1 MILELLPLFVI
12 LLGLGV
18 LALAPVVPRIDR
30 VLTRLALAAFGS
42 YARQRERVNTR
53 QVQTLHGAHV
63 DTTYR
68 VYAAKTFL
76 YATIAALVAS
86 LLTVY
91 IVAGVLILLL
101 APSGEA
107 LRARL
112 PATVAS
118 LAGSGS
124 LSVLQV
130 FVVFLLSAATV
141 GVAVALATYRLRWSM
156 LSYRA
161 SERRRRIDATLE
173 RNVAF
178 MYALSRSGMAFPEI
192 LRILARNR
200 DVYGET
206 ATEISVAVKDID
218 LFGADV
224 IGAMRRMAN
233 RTPSD
238 EFSEFC
244 ENLVSVLQS
253 GQSLPNFLRDE
264 YEYYKEESE
273 SQQQQFL
280 ELLATLAEG
289 YVTVF
294 VAGPLFLITIL
305 VIVGLVSGGMLPVL
319 RAVAYIVL
327 PLATLG
333 FVVYLDSVTEDSH
346 ITRGDRGDRDDVRFQ
361 DIPRRG
367 ETTVADGGQHDNVA
381 RLAIHRRLEPIKYR
395 LRNPIEQVR
404 SNPESLLLVTIPL
417 ALLYVGADAWFAYT
431 AGDFGLR
438 AIDDPLILASIGVL
452 ATYAGVYELESR
464 RIKNIEAAIPDLL
477 ERLASTNEAGMP
489 IVASFGRVV
498 GSQLGSLS
506 EELKKTWT
514 DITWNGRVEPA
525 LERFE
530 NRLQTTTVTR
540 VVTLI
545 TNAMNA
551 SGDIG
556 PVLRIAAD
564 EAKATQRLRRER
576 RNELLTYLVVIYLA
590 FFVFLTIVVAL
601 DTMFIPSLPS
611 GELFSVSSPA
621 GGSVTGIGNLGIG
634 GANVDKDAYSL
645 VFFHTCAIQAVC
657 SGFVAGQMGE
667 GSVKAGAKHATAMLT
682 IAYLVFLAFA

>member
-1 MILELLPLFVI
+1 MILELLPLFAV
-12 LLGLGV
+12 LLGLSV
-18 LALAPVVPRIDR
+18 VALGPVVPRIDR
-30 VLTRLALAAFGS
+30 VLTRISLGLFGS
-42 YARQRERVNTR
+42 YARQREHVNTR

-76 YATIAALVAS
+76 YATIAALAAS

-91 IVAGVLILLL
+91 LVAGVLILLL
-101 APSGEA
+101 APSGAA

-112 PATVAS
+112 PAAISS
-118 LAGSGS
+118 LVGSGA
-124 LSVLQV
+124 LSPLQL

-141 GVAVALATYRLRWSM
+141 GVAIALATYRFRWSM

-161 SERRRRIDATLE
+161 SERSRRIDATLE

-238 EFSEFC
+238 EFSELC

-253 GQSLPNFLRDE
+253 GQSLPDFLHDE

-280 ELLATLAEG
+280 ELLATLAEA

-319 RAVAYIVL
+319 RAIAYLVL

-333 FVVYLDSVTEDSH
+333 FVVYLDSVTEDSY
-346 ITRGDRGDRDDVRFQ
+346 ITRGSRDETDETRFR
-361 DIPRRG
+361 DIPRRSD
-367 ETTVADGGQHDNVA
+367 TAVTDGGQHDNVA
-381 RLAIHRRLEPIKYR
+381 RLAIHRRLAPIKHR
-395 LRNPIEQVR
+395 LRNPVERVR
-404 SNPESLLLVTIPL
+404 AHPESLLLVTIPL
-417 ALLYVGADAWFAYT
+417 ALLYVGIDAWLSYT
-431 AGDFGLR
+431 AGDLGLR
-438 AIDDPLILASIGVL
+438 SIDDPLIIASVGVL
-452 ATYAGVYELESR
+452 GTYAAVYEVERR

-506 EELKKTWT
+506 AELKKTWT

-530 NRLQTTTVTR
+530 ERLQTTTVTR

-590 FFVFLTIVVAL
+590 FFVFLTIVIAL

-611 GELFSVSSPA
+611 GELFSASSPA
-621 GGSVTGIGNLGIG
+621 GGSATGIGNIGLG

-645 VFFHTCAIQAVC
+645 VFFHTSAVQAVC

-667 GSVKAGAKHATAMLT
+667 GSVKSGAKHATVMLL
-682 IAYLVFLAFA
+682 IAYVVFITLA